1 MNRIVQNYA
10 RALHDA
16 LHQVRPEDQ
25 DRVLDNFLEV
35 LRTHDHLDLV
45 EEIEKEFIK
54 IKPEDQA
61 QENKEILEHFNN
73 LVKNDPEL
81 SHKAR
86 SAKAIIISD
95 EKESN
100 YPLLKIRGDQG
111 EL

>member
-1 MNRIVQNYA
+1 LILFPVWNMNGIVQNYA
-10 RALHDA
+10 RGLYDA
-16 LHQVRPEDQ
+16 LHHVRPEDQ

-35 LRTHDHLDLV
+35 LRTHDHLDLM

-54 IKPEDQA
+54 IKPDGQA
-61 QENKEILEHFNN
+61 QENIKAIEHFNN

-95 EKESN
+95 EKRS
-100 YPLLKIRGDQG
+100 
-111 EL
+111 